1 MTTNQEKIT
10 ALEREIDELQDERRA
25 AVGDERRDERR
36 PLLIAITESRK
47 TINLLLQQQP
57 QGE

>member
-25 AVGDERRDERR
+25 AVGDESRDERR
-36 PLLIAITESRK
+36 QLLAAITAKETRLN
-47 TINLLLQQQP
+47 TLLQQQP